1 MSNTGKVRLS
11 GAHFRKIVAHAES
24 VYPNEACGLLGVTVE
39 DRDRD
44 VREVYLLTNADA
56 SSEHFSMDPREQL
69 AAIKD
74 MRSKGLQPLGNWHSH
89 PETPSR
95 PSEEDVRLA
104 YDPNATYMILS
115 LESRIAPNL
124 NAFRIREGKYEWE
137 ILELYD

>member
-1 MSNTGKVRLS
+1 MSQGTKVRLS
-11 GAHFRKIVAHAES
+11 GGDFQKIVAHAAS
-24 VYPNEACGLLGVTVE
+24 VYPNEACGLLAGVE
-39 DRDRD
+39 QDG
-44 VREVYLLTNADA
+44 VREIRQVYLLTNVDA
-56 SSEHFSMDPREQL
+56 SNEHFSMDPREQL

-74 MRSKGLQPLGNWHSH
+74 MRAKGLQPLGNWHSH

-115 LESRIAPNL
+115 LQSRVAPNL
-124 NAFRIREGKYEWE
+124 NAFYIREGKYEWE